1 LLKIKLPNFIKHPW
15 QRIALPMIRIEQT
28 KGLRDF
34 AWQFSALVV
43 LVFMGFLPWLFSGAI
58 PMWPLFVVGYLLL
71 SALIYP
77 KAIYPMYVVWMVIAS
92 VLGFINT
99 QILLAIV
106 FYVVFAP
113 MGCILRLT
121 KGLQYQHQRS
131 QKLNS
136 YYIKRDKPLDKDHL
150 TKPF

>member
-1 LLKIKLPNFIKHPW
+1 LLKIKLPVFINTIW
-15 QRIALPMIRIEQT
+15 QLIALPMIGIEQT

-34 AWQFSALVV
+34 AWQFSALIVI
-43 LVFMGFLPWLFSGAI
+43 VFMGLLPWLFSGAI
-58 PMWPLFVVGYLLL
+58 PMWPVFVTGYLLL
-71 SALIYP
+71 SAMIYP
-77 KAIYPMYVVWMVIAS
+77 KAIYPLYVLWMVIAS

-99 QILLAIV
+99 QILLAMV
-106 FYVVFAP
+106 FYLVFAP
-113 MGCILRLT
+113 IGCILRLT

-136 YYIKRDKPLDKDHL
+136 YYIKRNKPLDKDHL

>member
-1 LLKIKLPNFIKHPW
+1 
-15 QRIALPMIRIEQT
+15 MIRIEQT

-150 TKPF
+150 TNTF